1 HISRPYGAYSRRVFL
16 VRSQNGRHPATFHLG
31 RLIDLRDI
39 LKLFD
44 KPAKQIHPLILVD
57 DVAPSKLHPCLYLV
71 TLGEEFT
78 GMPCL
83 EVEVVLVGVRS
94 KPNLLELHRLRLLP
108 GFLFL
113 LLLLVSVFAVVDD
126 LNDRGLSHWG
136 DLDQIQPEFASAPE
150 RL

>member
-1 HISRPYGAYSRRVFL
+1 
-16 VRSQNGRHPATFHLG
+16 
-31 RLIDLRDI
+31 
-39 LKLFD
+39 
-44 KPAKQIHPLILVD
+44 HPLILVD

-150 RL
+150 RLIDIHHIMGAVGLNDSNLGGPNFFVYACLVCDRSFGFS